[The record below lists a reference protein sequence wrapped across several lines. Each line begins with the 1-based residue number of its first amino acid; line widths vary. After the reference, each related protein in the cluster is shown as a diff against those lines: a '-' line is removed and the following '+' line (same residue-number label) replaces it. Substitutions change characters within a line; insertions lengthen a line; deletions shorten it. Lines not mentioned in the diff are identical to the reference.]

1 MTLAEKPDNRPITGV
16 LHAVFL
22 LSGITT
28 VMIGQ
33 VLPIIMRRF
42 SLNDLEASYFFP
54 AFYSGSLLG
63 TYLTAWFG
71 RNHKYVHAT
80 ALGCLL
86 MAAGVLM
93 MNAGSQYVCMSGFCL
108 NGIGVGL
115 TLPSINMLIL
125 ELNPLRSAPALNV
138 LNFCWGVGAILCK
151 PFIDT
156 FSSGNSIFTATALLA
171 APLVIAAGL
180 TVLFGRGTEPA
191 PVIDIDAEQP
201 TITPIWSTSFAWV
214 LAFFNFI
221 HVGFESG
228 VGGWLTTYSER
239 IDYAASVRVLSPT
252 VIFYVFFVVGRGVA
266 PLYFRFLTE
275 NRAILISLL
284 VILAGMGVTL
294 TADSAIVLSIG
305 AGMSGLG
312 TSSIFPTSVSRFGRV
327 FGSQAIRRAMPL
339 FISGT
344 LGGIT
349 ITWLIGFFSNRIGDL
364 RSGMYVLAVCI
375 GLLMILQ
382 IGIGL
387 KTVIRSDSQLSE

>member
-1 MTLAEKPDNRPITGV
+1 
-16 LHAVFL
+16 
-22 LSGITT
+22 
-28 VMIGQ
+28 MIGQ

-201 TITPIWSTSFAWV
+201 TKTAIWSTSFAWV

>member
-33 VLPIIMRRF
+33 VLPMIMRRF
-42 SLNDLEASYFFP
+42 SLNDLEVSYFFP
-54 AFYSGSLLG
+54 AFFSGSLLG
-63 TYLTAWFG
+63 TYFTGWFG

-86 MAAGVLM
+86 MGAGVLM

-156 FSSGNSIFTATALLA
+156 FSSGNSIFMATVLLA
-171 APLVIAAGL
+171 APLIIATGL
-180 TVLFGRGTEPA
+180 TVFLGRGTEPA

-201 TITPIWSTSFAWV
+201 TKTAIWSTSFAWV